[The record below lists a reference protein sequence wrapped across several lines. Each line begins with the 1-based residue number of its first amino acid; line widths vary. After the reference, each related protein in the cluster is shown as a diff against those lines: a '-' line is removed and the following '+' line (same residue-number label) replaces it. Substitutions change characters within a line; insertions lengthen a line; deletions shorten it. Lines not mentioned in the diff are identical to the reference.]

1 MDSIKRGEV
10 SEIQTEAGIKFYMFP
25 KLDFHRLQ
33 NMKDENKISRSHA
46 IDHAQFDQIADTMDK
61 VQFQGA
67 DATPLAIDADSD

>member
-1 MDSIKRGEV
+1 MDAVKKGQVPTIE
-10 SEIQTEAGIKFYMFP
+10 TEAGITFYIFP
-25 KLDFHRLQ
+25 KLDFHRMQ
-33 NMKDENKISRSHA
+33 KMKTGNKISRSHA